1 MRLNRA
7 GQDFPQGAEIGLLQQ
22 RLAGLSS
29 GDPRHVDPD
38 RASQDAL
45 RQEARERLKAGGHN
59 NRRQAMRPGD
69 AEAKARASKTWH
81 LWVVFDILLLLLI
94 VPLVVAVPVVL
105 DCRHKRDHPG
115 FFAGQSFEGCI
126 RDGIAERWSILD
138 SRLKMI
144 VRGSGQ

>member
-7 GQDFPQGAEIGLLQQ
+7 GRDFSQGTENGLLQQ
-22 RLAGLSS
+22 RLVGLSS
-29 GDPRHVDPD
+29 GNPRHVDPD
-38 RASQDAL
+38 RAGQDTL
-45 RQEARERLKAGGHN
+45 QQQSRERLKAGGHN

-105 DCRHKRDHPG
+105 DCRQKRDHPS
-115 FFAGQSFEGCI
+115 FFAGQPFEGCI

-144 VRGSGQ
+144 ARGSGQ